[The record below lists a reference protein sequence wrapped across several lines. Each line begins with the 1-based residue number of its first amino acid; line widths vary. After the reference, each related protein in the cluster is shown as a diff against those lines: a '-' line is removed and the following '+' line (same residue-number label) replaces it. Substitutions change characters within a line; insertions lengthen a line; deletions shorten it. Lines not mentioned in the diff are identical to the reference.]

1 VLRRLAWLTLVGV
14 LLIGAAAGGAAWWAW
29 RWVDTPLRLAA
40 PAVEA
45 TIEPGS
51 TPRTVA
57 ERWVDAGVRT
67 RLRWLYEWFRFSG
80 QARQIRAGSYEIR
93 AGETPRNLLDKMVR
107 GDEVLESVLFVEG
120 WTVRQMRAALA
131 VAPRLQATTAG
142 MSDEALMTALGA
154 PGVPAE
160 GRFFPDTYRYAR
172 NASDLSVLR
181 QALDAMERRLQAAW
195 EQRAPDTPL
204 RSPEELLI
212 LASIVEKETGLE
224 ADRGKVAGVFINR
237 LRRGMLLQTDPTI
250 IYGLGEAFDGVLRRS
265 HLQTDGPFNTYTR
278 PGLPPTP
285 IALPGAASLRAAAR
299 PDATPAIFFVARGD
313 GNSIFSETLAE
324 HNRAVQRYQRGPAAQ
339 RARNLA
345 ASREAEAALAAAVAE
360 RADDDPTSAAT
371 PPAPQPVRRP

>member
-1 VLRRLAWLTLVGV
+1 VCTVLKRLAGLLLVLV
-14 LLIGAAAGGAAWWAW
+14 LLAGAAAGGAAWLAW
-29 RWVDTPLRLAA
+29 RWVDTPLPLAT

-51 TPRTVA
+51 SPRTVA
-57 ERWVDAGVRT
+57 ERWVAAGVQT
-67 RLRWLYEWFRFSG
+67 RPRWLYEWFRFSG
-80 QARQIRAGSYEIR
+80 QARQIRAGSYEIHS
-93 AGETPRNLLDKMVR
+93 GDTPRSLLAKMVR
-107 GDEVLESVLFVEG
+107 GDEVLESVRFVEG

-131 VAPRLQATTAG
+131 EAPRLRPTTGA
-142 MSDEALMTALGA
+142 MSDAALMAALGA
-154 PGVPAE
+154 AGVPAE

-181 QALDAMERRLQAAW
+181 QAHAAMARQLQAAW
-195 EQRAPDTPL
+195 DDRAPDSPL
-204 RSPEELLI
+204 KSPDELLI

-224 ADRGKVAGVFINR
+224 ADRGKVAGVFANR
-237 LRRGMLLQTDPTI
+237 LRLGMLLQTDPTI

-299 PDATPAIFFVARGD
+299 PDPTRALFFVARGD
-313 GNSIFSETLAE
+313 GISIFSDTLAD

-345 ASREAEAALAAAVAE
+345 ESQAADSA
-360 RADDDPTSAAT
+360 RADARGEGRQDD
-371 PPAPQPVRRP
+371 RRP